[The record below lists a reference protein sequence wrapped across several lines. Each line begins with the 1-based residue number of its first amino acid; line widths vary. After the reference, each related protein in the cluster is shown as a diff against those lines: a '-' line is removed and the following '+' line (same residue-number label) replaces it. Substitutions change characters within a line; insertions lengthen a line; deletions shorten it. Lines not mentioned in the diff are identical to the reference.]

1 MDEAGEEASVA
12 PAVAAGGAAVVPG
25 DGSKSKS
32 GGSGDNGG
40 RWGRFRRQQWEPQLK
55 KREVELRHVDL
66 FQGWHQGIYV
76 MAIKLNGN
84 DCSIVDTA
92 RKLTSESD
100 DIINDDESAHHHTA
114 PRNNPSANEM
124 PMMNKFTAQWMG

>member
-1 MDEAGEEASVA
+1 MLTCFK
-12 PAVAAGGAAVVPG
+12 
-25 DGSKSKS
+25 DGIKE
-32 GGSGDNGG
+32 
-40 RWGRFRRQQWEPQLK
+40 F
-55 KREVELRHVDL
+55 
-66 FQGWHQGIYV
+66 
-76 MAIKLNGN
+76 MAIKLNDN

-100 DIINDDESAHHHTA
+100 DIINDDELAHHHAA